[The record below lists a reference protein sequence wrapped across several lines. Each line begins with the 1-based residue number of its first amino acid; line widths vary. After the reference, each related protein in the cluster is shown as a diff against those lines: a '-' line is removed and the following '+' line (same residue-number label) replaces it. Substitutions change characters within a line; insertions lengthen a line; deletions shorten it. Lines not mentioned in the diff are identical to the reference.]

1 MTQTANARTFG
12 LIPIVDGPWQGGQM
26 AHAVGTFEAE
36 GNEIAMPWT
45 APSPGVQRVRYYRQ
59 QNETGLVWS
68 IRIPPNADALMLEE
82 EADFQRIV
90 G

>member
-1 MTQTANARTFG
+1 MTETESVRPFG

-36 GNEIAMPWT
+36 GSEIAMPWT
-45 APSPGVQRVRYYRQ
+45 APSPGVNRVRYYRQ
-59 QNETGLVWS
+59 QNEIGLVWS
-68 IRIPPNADALMLEE
+68 IRIPPYADALLHEE
-82 EADFQRIV
+82 ETDIQRII